1 MKWFISLFCSLV
13 FFQAEASFITI
24 YYYNRPENA
33 EEVRKI
39 FLSKYQIPSYW
50 IKTQKLNQKK
60 CELNNNSEIVDLCI
74 DEKGELLE
82 LSRNQKQ
89 INALKIL
96 RKRGE
101 K

>member
-1 MKWFISLFCSLV
+1 MKWFISLFCSLIL
-13 FFQAEASFITI
+13 FEAKASFITI
-24 YYYNRPENA
+24 YYYDQVENA
-33 EEVRKI
+33 EAIKKI
-39 FLSKYQIPSYW
+39 FLKKYQIPSYW
-50 IKTQKLNQKK
+50 VRTQRLNQDE
-60 CELNNNSEIVDLCI
+60 CEVNKSSEIIDLCI
-74 DEKGELLE
+74 DNKGELLE